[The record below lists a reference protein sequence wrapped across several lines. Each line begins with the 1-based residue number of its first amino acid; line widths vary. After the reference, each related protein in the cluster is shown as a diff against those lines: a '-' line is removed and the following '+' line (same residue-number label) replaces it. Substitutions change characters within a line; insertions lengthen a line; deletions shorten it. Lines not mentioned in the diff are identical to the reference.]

1 MEKKEA
7 NRAKPAVVIRLRM
20 VPQYQGVS
28 QAARYLGV
36 SGTQVKRHITGEMH
50 SKRLARRM
58 LECGVVV
65 EK

>member
-1 MEKKEA
+1 MEKKETV
-7 NRAKPAVVIRLRM
+7 RPAAVIRLKM
-20 VPQYQGVS
+20 VPRYHGIN
-28 QAARYLGV
+28 QAARILGV
-36 SGTQVKRHITGEMH
+36 SNTQVKRHITGNMY